1 MAVFL
6 PSVPILSYFTKKSRN
21 SVGGIAALCCAD
33 WWLSATLCLK
43 SGIISPLL

>member
-21 SVGGIAALCCAD
+21 SVEELRLYAMQIVEA
-33 WWLSATLCLK
+33 
-43 SGIISPLL
+43 